1 MGQNYSPL
9 GQDDD
14 DEDVFDG
21 PKVGKL
27 FDLNTPASPA
37 PNNQSSFQGA
47 QGASVD
53 PFGINSI
60 P

>member
-14 DEDVFDG
+14 DDDVFDG

-27 FDLNTPASPA
+27 FDLNAPA
-37 PNNQSSFQGA
+37 
-47 QGASVD
+47 
-53 PFGINSI
+53 
-60 P
+60 